1 MKKVED
7 GEEAQCETDVGEAGE
22 GTGEA
27 FHGGMP
33 ATGDED
39 ESRGV
44 RWEGT
49 EMMVQQASKLT
60 SQMATLLQLLQ
71 VASDGR
77 DSAQARARALERK
90 HKEQNAAIGASEMQ
104 RKGLEERMRMLQET
118 AAASEGEVKALKRQ
132 LASVEARCVDR
143 ISAAGSAAD
152 RKMLAF
158 AEERQNNEAALQ
170 KTIRELQRTI
180 ETKKTVAAQAQQKL
194 HEAEARASAAESKL
208 AAVTNKIHRLESTEA
223 NAKREAAEARR
234 GREEQRAQA
243 LELQQKLAQ
252 AEAACLKA
260 DERASKA
267 RKAAH
272 AKTTEVEDLKIQ
284 MSKWENA
291 MSFAQQVHHQAVE
304 KSVTG
309 QQELET
315 ARTSCLQ
322 IQVQLASVAELMV
335 RAFSQSHAP
344 SQSRLFPKTTWT
356 K

>member
-1 MKKVED
+1 MRRSAKQMLVKRAK
-7 GEEAQCETDVGEAGE
+7 GQ
-22 GTGEA
+22 GEA

-33 ATGDED
+33 ATGDQD
-39 ESRGV
+39 ESGGV

-90 HKEQNAAIGASEMQ
+90 HKEQLAAIGASEMQ

-152 RKMLAF
+152 RKMLALV
-158 AEERQNNEAALQ
+158 EERQNNEAALQ

-208 AAVTNKIHRLESTEA
+208 AAVTNKIHRLESSEA

-234 GREEQRAQA
+234 GRERSSARRLLSCNKSLLRLKQRVLRLMSGRAR
-243 LELQQKLAQ
+243 LVKLPMPSRQK
-252 AEAACLKA
+252 
-260 DERASKA
+260 
-267 RKAAH
+267 
-272 AKTTEVEDLKIQ
+272 
-284 MSKWENA
+284 W
-291 MSFAQQVHHQAVE
+291 
-304 KSVTG
+304 
-309 QQELET
+309 
-315 ARTSCLQ
+315 RT
-322 IQVQLASVAELMV
+322 
-335 RAFSQSHAP
+335 
-344 SQSRLFPKTTWT
+344 
-356 K
+356 